1 MPYTPGPWSSEMFA
15 VGDMAEMQYISQDD
29 NYYKDDQ
36 IYICLIAGHELK
48 HPQNNKR
55 KDKRCFL
62 TEESVANARLIAAA
76 PELLAACQEFVKH
89 IKSLGT
95 DTEKCRYLSMALNCR
110 AGDLIEKAIAKATGE
125 QP

>member
-1 MPYTPGPWSSEMFA
+1 MSHTSGPWSSEMFA
-15 VGDMAEMQYISQDD
+15 VGDMAEMQYISQDE

-36 IYICLIAGHELK
+36 TYICLIAGHELK

-55 KDKRCFL
+55 KDKRCYL
-62 TEESVANARLIAAA
+62 TEESVANAKLIAAA
-76 PELLAACQEFVKH
+76 PELLKACQEFVKH

-110 AGDLIEKAIAKATGE
+110 AGDLIKNAIEKATGE
-125 QP
+125 QS